1 MSEGMTH
8 ARRAAFYAVM
18 ALVLCG
24 HAIAAIELLGV
35 TLRSVPAVL
44 AVEAVVV
51 LASAFVGYRRGEPER
66 RELATWPLIGLGAW
80 AVWALLYYGAAA
92 ITVPG
97 SARVFDDFVL
107 ETLPLRPAFTP
118 IYLGVH
124 AFSLLPYC
132 VLPEPRELRRYMLGN
147 LLLIGAC
154 AIGWVTLPVRLDH
167 SPALASMEGFGAE
180 LLRFVYAHDRTT
192 NCFPSAHTA
201 ITLYAAIAL
210 RKVSRAL
217 FWWGF
222 FTAAIVTFAVLY
234 VKQHYLADTGMGN
247 MLAALMAWAVS
258 RPRPGA
264 SSTSAKPRAEA

>member
-1 MSEGMTH
+1 MSEGTTR
-8 ARRAAFYAVM
+8 ARRAALYAVM

-24 HAIAAIELLGV
+24 HAIAVIELLGV
-35 TLRSVPAVL
+35 RLGSVPAVL

-51 LASAFVGYRRGEPER
+51 AASTIYGMRRGPPER
-66 RELATWPLIGLGAW
+66 RELATWPLIGLGVW
-80 AVWALLYYGAAA
+80 AVWGALYYLAAA

-107 ETLPLRPAFTP
+107 ERMPLVPAFTP
-118 IYLGVH
+118 IYLGAH
-124 AFSLLPYC
+124 AFSLIPYC
-132 VLPEPRELRRYMLGN
+132 ILPEPRLLRRYMLGN
-147 LLLIGAC
+147 LLLLGAC

-167 SPALASMEGFGAE
+167 SPALAGMEGFGAE
-180 LLRFVYAHDRTT
+180 LLRFVQAHDRTT

-222 FTAAIVTFAVLY
+222 FTAAIVTLAVLY

-258 RPRPGA
+258 RPRPGGA
-264 SSTSAKPRAEA
+264 SKKP

>member
-1 MSEGMTH
+1 MAEGTTR

-24 HAIAAIELLGV
+24 HAIALVELLGLK
-35 TLRSVPAVL
+35 LRSVPAVL
-44 AVEAVVV
+44 AVEAIVVIACAV
-51 LASAFVGYRRGEPER
+51 VGYRRGPAER
-66 RELATWPLIGLGAW
+66 RELAIWPLIGLGVW
-80 AVWALLYYGAAA
+80 AVWGALYYGAAA

-97 SARVFDDFVL
+97 TARVFDDFVL
-107 ETLPLRPAFTP
+107 EGMPLRPAFTP

-132 VLPEPRELRRYMLGN
+132 VLPEPRLLRRYMLGN
-147 LLLIGAC
+147 LLLLGAC

-167 SPALASMEGFGAE
+167 SPALASMDGFGAE
-180 LLRFVYAHDRTT
+180 LLRFVYAIDRTT
-192 NCFPSAHTA
+192 NCFPSANTA

-210 RKVSRAL
+210 RKVSRGL

-222 FTAAIVTFAVLY
+222 FTAALVTFAVMY
-234 VKQHYLADTGMGN
+234 VRQHYLADTGMGN

-264 SSTSAKPRAEA
+264 SSPAGKPRAEP